1 MKADRPAH
9 NGTALALYLATVLSV
24 PFCAPLM
31 HLTGGI
37 DNPGLFNA
45 CVRAGTAL
53 STTAAAA
60 LIFGPWL
67 RRHGL
72 PADTLR
78 PLLLSWPAAFLAV
91 ALTDTVLI
99 GHSAQHVDLATT
111 LVVQELHPITT
122 MLLSAWLLRG
132 TGLYRTDWPRM
143 AIFLPL
149 CLLSLVLLTGA
160 EAGSVAA
167 ALTPKEGGTGRIA
180 AGLALAAAGT
190 TLVSSTALA
199 NRHCLRLATDLCQ
212 RTGDR
217 DLRRTAAMLY
227 VAMFVPAC
235 LVSAAASL
243 AVAAATGEHMT
254 GNQLLLSLAVTGMAA
269 CFLGSITWRTALLL
283 TDRVQLHAMLYL
295 NGPSSLA
302 FLWAAGLITV
312 ASPAHLAAGA
322 ALAIGANIL
331 LSAPRPRRSRRARS
345 KAPM

>member
-1 MKADRPAH
+1 MRDDRPAH
-9 NGTALALYLATVLSV
+9 NRTALGLYLATVLSV

-37 DNPGLFNA
+37 ENPGLFNA
-45 CVRAGTAL
+45 CIRAGTAL
-53 STTAAAA
+53 STTVAAA

-72 PADTLR
+72 PKDTLR
-78 PLLLSWPAAFLAV
+78 PLLFSCPAAFLAV

-132 TGLYRTDWPRM
+132 TGLYRTNWPRM
-143 AIFLPL
+143 AMLMPL
-149 CLLSLVLLTGA
+149 CVVSLVLLTGA
-160 EAGSVAA
+160 ETGSVTA
-167 ALTPKEGGTGRIA
+167 ALTSVEGGAGRIA
-180 AGLALAAAGT
+180 AGLTLAAAGT

-199 NRHCLRLATDLCQ
+199 NRHCLRLAAELCE
-212 RTGDR
+212 RTGDP

-227 VAMFVPAC
+227 TVMFVPAC
-235 LVSAAASL
+235 LLSAAASM

-254 GNQLLLSLAVTGMAA
+254 GRQLLLSLAVTGMAA

-283 TDRVQLHAMLYL
+283 TDRVQLHAILYL

-302 FLWAAGLITV
+302 FLWAADLITV
-312 ASPAHLAAGA
+312 ASPSHLAAGA

-331 LSAPRPRRSRRARS
+331 LSAPRPRRTGRAG
-345 KAPM
+345 